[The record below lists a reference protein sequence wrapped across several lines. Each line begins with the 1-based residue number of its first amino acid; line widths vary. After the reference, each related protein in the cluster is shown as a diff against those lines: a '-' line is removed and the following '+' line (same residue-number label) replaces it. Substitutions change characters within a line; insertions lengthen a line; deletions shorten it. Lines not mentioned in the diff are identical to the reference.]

1 MKYKHRLAEKIA
13 EKQAF
18 EQEQQKLRKKYK
30 IHEDGIIQIKKRRL
44 LEIIF
49 KVGADTIRT
58 LATMILCTLA
68 AVGLT
73 ALVYVGPRMELVLIL
88 QEVLTQLHRMLG
100 V

>member
-18 EQEQQKLRKKYK
+18 EQEQLKLRKKYK

-58 LATMILCTLA
+58 LATMILCMLA

-88 QEVLTQLHRMLG
+88 QEVLAQLHRMLG